1 MIEVDGLQSC
11 HLAKECT
18 SQLLIETLWTIIA
31 DFPGVVGGRDDLVVD
46 PVSDVLLDTVETIVG
61 FRLHDP
67 GPPLCEESNLR
78 LCLGWKRKDLV
89 EIVFL
94 VEETV

>member
-1 MIEVDGLQSC
+1 M
-11 HLAKECT
+11 
-18 SQLLIETLWTIIA
+18 
-31 DFPGVVGGRDDLVVD
+31 VD

-61 FRLHDP
+61 FRLHHP